1 MPYKYDATVV
11 KDIQG
16 NTYRCGIQQK
26 KSFLKKTDLFRYS
39 MEYKP
44 VQYSS
49 LWFFH
54 SCGRWQLTQ
63 EEAVQGGLAAL
74 EKMKNK
80 GSYKAKTITF
90 L

>member
-1 MPYKYDATVV
+1 MPYKYDATEV

-26 KSFLKKTDLFRYS
+26 KSLLKKTDLFRYS

-44 VQYSS
+44 VQYS

-63 EEAVQGGLAAL
+63 EKAVQDGMAAL
-74 EKMKNK
+74 EKKKNK